1 MPVSSPNLPY
11 HEEILLEL
19 LLAGPNG
26 RLAAVGGQAC
36 LVERHFRIQ
45 LVSTANMMC
54 SPPTA
59 RRIFMD
65 FHATLGLACHTPE
78 RLLQPGE
85 TYQALLGTFG
95 RGALLLRG
103 AQD

>member
-1 MPVSSPNLPY
+1 
-11 HEEILLEL
+11 
-19 LLAGPNG
+19 
-26 RLAAVGGQAC
+26 
-36 LVERHFRIQ
+36 
-45 LVSTANMMC
+45 
-54 SPPTA
+54 
-59 RRIFMD
+59 MD